1 MPIWRDLLLAARSLA
16 KSRAFTFVC
25 VVSLGIGMAPVI
37 AVQYGSRIFTTP
49 PPGLHTD
56 TLVELVTAPVGPR
69 QADDKW
75 SYADFTDLRDANT
88 GITLVGWAM
97 GESAVTLPDSG
108 GQRTS
113 AQTMF
118 VSANYFETMGKAMVR
133 GPGFR
138 ETAEPVAVLGFKF
151 WQTRLAS
158 DRDVVGKVLPVQ
170 GVPHVVAGIAPEHF
184 GGHLPFHDTEIFLPL
199 DRHPRVLAGAGAR
212 YDRSQPW
219 VRIHGRLAP
228 GVTMEQARTAVATL
242 TAELAR
248 QHPST
253 NELVAGTVAPY
264 HTIGNV
270 EGQDANVVLAL
281 FQTLTII
288 PLLVVCLNV
297 SGMVQVRSAM
307 RERELTIRQ
316 AIGASRRRL
325 VQHLLAE
332 SIVLAAGGATLAALV
347 LFNAPGLI
355 AWWLGEP
362 MSPQLQQALRVDASM
377 IAICAGVCLATSL
390 VCGWLPAIRFSR
402 PAIMTVL
409 KDESGSGGIRAGRV
423 HRVTSALQ
431 VAIAVPLLVLSAV
444 SLERVRATATSDLGF
459 AADQLYAA
467 RISLRADTG
476 EDAGFQIRRVS
487 DNLAQTSGV
496 AAVTVADGL
505 PLDFRYRMTK
515 VSSQLDPNAAPIDV
529 LAHVTRVGDN
539 YLDTL
544 AIPLLRGRGFTSA
557 DVAGA
562 QLVTIVSKALA
573 DKLFPGADGIGQR
586 ITFESSG
593 EKDPAP
599 KTLTIVGVTADF
611 PTSQMSTDREQL
623 LLPLAQHPDVRKDS
637 VQIFDDRG
645 NAPALML
652 VARSAPGEAPAKL
665 HTAVENAI
673 RAHDPDFDRTTIIT
687 GVWLRQNSMDDFLNQ
702 SAVGG
707 ITGGVA
713 LVLAALGIYGV
724 VGLMVATRTREIAVR
739 VTLGASRV
747 RVMGMILLDVIKLVA
762 PGVGA
767 GLLITLAVTRLD
779 TGIALSN
786 IEPLAYVA
794 GAVIALLT
802 AVLAGL
808 APARRAASVEPMVAM
823 RST

>member
-377 IAICAGVCLATSL
+377 I
-390 VCGWLPAIRFSR
+390 
-402 PAIMTVL
+402 
-409 KDESGSGGIRAGRV
+409 GIRAGRV